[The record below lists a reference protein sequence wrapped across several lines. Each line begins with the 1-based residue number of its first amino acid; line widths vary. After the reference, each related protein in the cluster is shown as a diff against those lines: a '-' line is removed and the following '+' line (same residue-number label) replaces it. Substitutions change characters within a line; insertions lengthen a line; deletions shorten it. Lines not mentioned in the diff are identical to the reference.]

1 MYISNKHIV
10 THPLP
15 VQSTRSILHT
25 DLAHDRVRPVLLV
38 QKYRIG
44 VELVVDRAVR
54 YYLVDVVE
62 VMQ

>member
-1 MYISNKHIV
+1 MYISNKHLV

-25 DLAHDRVRPVLLV
+25 LAHDRVQPVLLV

-54 YYLVDVVE
+54 YYLIDVVK